1 MKSFILHDESL
12 NTQGFRMLTAGCNL
26 EEFRKNPVMLLNHD
40 SWSMPIG
47 RWENIRLEG
56 TKILADPVFDV
67 EDPKGLE
74 VKGKI
79 DRDFVRAASIG
90 SWAPEK
96 VIMEMD
102 SLTGREIPVATKWT
116 AREASIVTIGA
127 NHNALAFYDRQTGK
141 LIENTDVIKLFD
153 TADTIIIDTNMKE
166 LAKIL
171 ELADTATEADIVAS
185 MQEVLSARTTA
196 EAEVVRLKDELAA
209 FHKAA
214 KAAKTAEAVALVDA
228 AVLDGRL
235 DAKAREN
242 FLTLFDTD
250 FDNANATLEAIPQ
263 RQAVAP
269 LIDHAKGQS
278 ATELADL
285 QKLTWNELDKQGKLV
300 TLKDKY
306 PDIYAEKYQQ
316 RFGKNPKS

>member
-1 MKSFILHDESL
+1 MKTFILHDESV

-102 SLTGREIPVATKWT
+102 SLTGREIPVAIKWT

-196 EAEVVRLKDELAA
+196 EAEVVRLTDELAA
-209 FHKAA
+209 FHNAA

-263 RQAVAP
+263 RQAVAA

-285 QKLTWNELDKQGKLV
+285 QKLSWNELDKQGKLV